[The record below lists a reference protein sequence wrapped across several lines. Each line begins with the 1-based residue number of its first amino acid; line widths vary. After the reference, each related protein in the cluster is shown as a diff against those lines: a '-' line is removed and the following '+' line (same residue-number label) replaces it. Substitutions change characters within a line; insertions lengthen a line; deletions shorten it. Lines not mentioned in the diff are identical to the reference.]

1 MFAEYIGG
9 ADIFGCRMEINMKI
23 DYLRNAKWIFANT
36 EKRQI
41 VDSYFCYEKNFF
53 LQLRTLFSIF
63 PHIATM
69 LFLSIMFF

>member
-9 ADIFGCRMEINMKI
+9 ADIFGCKMEIKMKI
-23 DYLRNAKWIFANT
+23 DYLRKAKWIFANT
-36 EKRQI
+36 AKRQI

-53 LQLRTLFSIF
+53 LQLRMLFSIF